1 MCGLIAVLLADPDA
15 RACQL
20 LYDGLTMLQ
29 HRGQDAAGMVT
40 CDATAGTLHMRKS
53 TGLVKEVFQVSESNR
68 YLDICKKIS
77 PIHVGQTPLP
87 PSLQHGAVTVLTKKS
102 CT

>member
-29 HRGQDAAGMVT
+29 HRGQIENPLFFKENTRMFYGDAKA
-40 CDATAGTLHMRKS
+40 S
-53 TGLVKEVFQVSESNR
+53 
-68 YLDICKKIS
+68 LDKL
-77 PIHVGQTPLP
+77 LP
-87 PSLQHGAVTVLTKKS
+87 MIE
-102 CT
+102 

>member
-53 TGLVKEVFQVSESNR
+53 TGLVKEVFQAGVLPTGIGFNFGLTSAAAASSTTQCLSIRR
-68 YLDICKKIS
+68 YIFA
-77 PIHVGQTPLP
+77 G
-87 PSLQHGAVTVLTKKS
+87 VTL
-102 CT
+102 